1 MWEDILKKLVECKVC
16 GWTRESDADKKCPL
30 CDEQPYRYGKD
41 VR

>member
-1 MWEDILKKLVECKVC
+1 MWEDILKKLVACKVC
-16 GWTRESDADKKCPL
+16 GWNRESDADKKCPL